1 MEFRSIQTLFLL
13 QLLNCKHGNSQSGP
27 SENLQLRLSDGGS
40 RCAGRVEVLYRG
52 EWGSVCNDDWED
64 SDAAVVC
71 RQLGCGNSLDEGLIS
86 SGAGSGPIWLDDV
99 QCSGEEPFLWNCS
112 ANPWGQHDC
121 GHDED
126 VKVMCSDHIIPRL
139 QSGFSKCLG
148 ILEIN
153 KGATWERVCD
163 LHWDWNDAQ
172 VVCAHLHCGV
182 ALPTPAH
189 TYFGEGTGR
198 RRSHSFECK
207 GNETNLNDCPLSP
220 VNHHECSHGND
231 VAVACSGNNG
241 PRLVGG
247 EDRCSGRV
255 EVLHGEHWGTLCDVY
270 FDLEDANVVCQ
281 HLQCGTV
288 ETILRN
294 AHFGNGTGPIWKEN
308 YRCRGNESRLEDCP
322 LSSGEKFNCSHL
334 NDAGVICSDAIFS
347 LRVSNGGSR
356 CDGRVEIYYNHSWGR
371 VQDSQWDMND
381 ANVTCRQLG
390 CGAAVAAYNNSKY
403 GEGEGP
409 VWVNDV
415 QCEGNESHLW
425 NCSTFTM
432 NPHRSDNIGVG
443 VLCSEHKELRLVNG
457 NHRCEGRVE
466 VFYNGAWGTVCSENL
481 DRHDAEVICK
491 QLQCGVQVSIDDRA
505 HQFGEG
511 SDPIWL
517 DEIECGSH
525 ESTIWQC
532 LSDPWGQHNC
542 HHWEDAGVVCSK
554 PKATEVERYSS
565 RQCSGQADSGL
576 SLHLVGGNT
585 KCSGRVEVL
594 CNNTWGMVCDDSWD
608 IADANVVC
616 RQLNCGPALLASGGA
631 MFGMSNTAVWLDEV
645 KCTGSE
651 SILSDCTS
659 ASSTQPDCNHKE
671 AANVICSELPQTPSS
686 TPAGQEAKTTNVPV
700 VICITLG
707 IMLICALI
715 ALLLVLRKNSKRKGA
730 SSGHWGS
737 PIGLYQTIY
746 EEIDNISRRE
756 DSIYTHRSVPA
767 SIDSLNQVVYYT
779 RNRLSDTD
787 PASENPQG
795 DPCSA
800 HGLDDDVE
808 TGSIDSQRRHML
820 LDCTADDHSMLTI
833 GGANVSTLGKIEH
846 QHQEAPS
853 SDI

>member
-1 MEFRSIQTLFLL
+1 MLVFYKNTRRTTLAQYVHSLLSNSERYASVDKFTEVQL
-13 QLLNCKHGNSQSGP
+13 QLPFAVVIK
-27 SENLQLRLSDGGS
+27 ENLQLRLSDGGS

-52 EWGSVCNDDWED
+52 EWGSVCNDDWEV

-86 SGAGSGPIWLDDV
+86 SGSGSGPILLDDV
-99 QCSGEEPFLWNCS
+99 ECSGEEPFLWNCS
-112 ANPWGQHDC
+112 ARPWGQQDC
-121 GHDED
+121 DHSED
-126 VKVMCSDHIIPRL
+126 VMVM
-139 QSGFSKCLG
+139 
-148 ILEIN
+148 
-153 KGATWERVCD
+153 
-163 LHWDWNDAQ
+163 
-172 VVCAHLHCGV
+172 
-182 ALPTPAH
+182 
-189 TYFGEGTGR
+189 
-198 RRSHSFECK
+198 
-207 GNETNLNDCPLSP
+207 
-220 VNHHECSHGND
+220 
-231 VAVACSGNNG
+231 CSGNNG
-241 PRLVGG
+241 PRLIGG

-281 HLQCGTV
+281 HLQCGAV
-288 ETILRN
+288 DTIPRN
-294 AHFGNGTGPIWKEN
+294 AHFGNGTGPIWKET

-334 NDAGVICSDAIFS
+334 NDAVVICSDAIFS

-356 CDGRVEIYYNHSWGR
+356 CDGRVEIDYNHSWGR
-371 VQDSQWDMND
+371 VQDSLWDMND
-381 ANVTCRQLG
+381 ANVTCRQLC
-390 CGAAVAAYNNSKY
+390 CGAAVATYNNSKY

-425 NCSTFTM
+425 NCSAFTM

-443 VLCSEHKELRLVNG
+443 VLCSEHKQLRLSDGGSSCAGRVEIYYNDKWGSVCDDSWDAADAQVVCKQLGCGDALQLPLPASCGPGMGAIWLDELDCIGNESFLWNCPSASWGKHDCSHKEDVKVTCSHKELRLVNG

-466 VFYNGAWGTVCSENL
+466 VFYNGAWGTVCAEKL

-491 QLQCGVQVSIDDRA
+491 QLQCGLQVSIDHRA
-505 HQFGEG
+505 QLFGEG

-517 DEIECGSH
+517 DEIECSSH

-542 HHWEDAGVVCSK
+542 HHLEDAGVVCSK
-554 PKATEVERYSS
+554 PKATEAERYNS
-565 RQCSGQADSGL
+565 RECSGQADSGL

-594 CNNTWGMVCDDSWD
+594 CNNTWGMVCDDYWD
-608 IADANVVC
+608 IADANVVR

-631 MFGMSNTAVWLDEV
+631 MFGVSNTAVWLDEV

-659 ASSTQPDCNHKE
+659 ASSTQPDCDHKE
-671 AANVICSELPQTPSS
+671 AASVIC
-686 TPAGQEAKTTNVPV
+686 
-700 VICITLG
+700 
-707 IMLICALI
+707 
-715 ALLLVLRKNSKRKGA
+715 
-730 SSGHWGS
+730 
-737 PIGLYQTIY
+737 
-746 EEIDNISRRE
+746 
-756 DSIYTHRSVPA
+756 SVPA

-779 RNRLSDTD
+779 RNRFSDTD

-800 HGLDDDVE
+800 HSLDDDVE

-833 GGANVSTLGKIEH
+833 GGANVSTLVAIFGYELSNINNT
-846 QHQEAPS
+846 AP
-853 SDI
+853 I